1 MNFIDQCKSKLT
13 QQFGLNEQQLQ
24 AEHLVID
31 MDRRALHVEFLQ
43 PSDSVSVHC
52 LGGSA
57 GLEDLPLPEQY
68 LVLQRALETNAELY
82 ERSLLR
88 LYLDEGSF
96 GVAMDCSPLNCADA
110 DRFMAAL
117 QELLS
122 CKELLENP
130 VV

>member
-1 MNFIDQCKSKLT
+1 MNFIDQCKSNLT
-13 QQFGLNEQQLQ
+13 QQFGLSEQQLN

-31 MDRRALHVEFLQ
+31 MDGSVLHVEFHQ
-43 PSDSVSVHC
+43 PSDSVSVYC
-52 LGGSA
+52 RSNGA
-57 GLEDLPLPEQY
+57 ELEELPLPEQY
-68 LVLQRALETNAELY
+68 LVLHRALQTNAELY

-96 GVAMDCSPLNCADA
+96 GVVMDCSPLNCADSG
-110 DRFMAAL
+110 RFMAAL

>member
-1 MNFIDQCKSKLT
+1 MNFIGQCKSKLM
-13 QQFGLNEQQLQ
+13 QQFGLSEQQLQ
-24 AEHLVID
+24 AEHLVLD
-31 MDRRALHVEFLQ
+31 MDGSTLHVEFHEH
-43 PSDSVSVHC
+43 SDSVGVYCRSN
-52 LGGSA
+52 A
-57 GLEDLPLPEQY
+57 AELEELPLPEQY
-68 LVLQRALETNAELY
+68 LLLQRALQTNAELY

-96 GVAMDCSPLNCADA
+96 GVVMDCSPLNCADT

-130 VV
+130 VA